1 LLRSF
6 ESESVSVEP
15 EVPGCERSVFDPGYE
30 AKVLIV
36 VLANQA
42 VGLGV
47 EEVEFLKDGDDAD
60 DSAPAGDDAFDGIT
74 AVVAGRAACGALGAE
89 EDKGAGEGVMVMTG
103 VAVEV
108 MMPEPSFLIFG
119 LLRCRWNWRMSSWTE
134 ASSR

>member
-1 LLRSF
+1 M
-6 ESESVSVEP
+6 SVEP
-15 EVPGCERSVFDPGYE
+15 EELGCERSLLDPEYDE

-36 VLANQA
+36 PADQDVGPEYEDEESFAENDTNNGA
-42 VGLGV
+42 VG
-47 EEVEFLKDGDDAD
+47 DDLED
-60 DSAPAGDDAFDGIT
+60 VT
-74 AVVAGRAACGALGAE
+74 AVGGAAARAACWGLWRE
-89 EDKGAGEGVMVMTG
+89 EEVGVIVMTG